1 MAFSGQIAA
10 LCAAAGLAFSAIG
23 CGNDDSSPT
32 TPTSTPA
39 APSITE
45 RYVGT
50 LGVGATGFYS
60 FPVSQSGTVN
70 VTLTR
75 VSGDDGAPA
84 LGMGLGT
91 PSGFDCS
98 IRVSTTASPG
108 TEPQVTDVLLA
119 GIYCVRVFD
128 VGNLTAPVTFDVTI
142 AHP

>member
-1 MAFSGQIAA
+1 MAFCGQIAA

-23 CGNDDSSPT
+23 CGNDSSPT
-32 TPTSTPA
+32 TPTSPPA
-39 APSITE
+39 EPTISE
-45 RYVGT
+45 RYAGT

-60 FPVSQSGTVN
+60 FSVTQSGRVN
-70 VTLTR
+70 ATLTN
-75 VSGDDGAPA
+75 VSGNDGAPA

-98 IRVSTTASPG
+98 VRASTTASPG
-108 TEPQVTDVLLA
+108 PEAQVTDVLLP
-119 GIYCVRVFD
+119 GVYCVRVFD